1 MAFGLH
7 DFILLKVTALMGA
20 HSLGKATFK
29 STGYRH
35 SWTPRRENIFS
46 NEFYQLLHKNASMY
60 CNEVRLLN
68 NLIIKNY
75 YFTKLTDLKYKIQ
88 EALKYILESKKTN
101 KG

>member
-1 MAFGLH
+1 MEFDLH
-7 DFILLKVTALMGA
+7 EFIAIKVTALMGA

-46 NEFYQLLHKNASMY
+46 NEFYQLLLKNASMY

-68 NLIIKNY
+68 NLTIKNY
-75 YFTKLTDLKYKIQ
+75 QFNLTELKYKIQ
-88 EALKYILESKKTN
+88 ETLKCILESKKTN